1 MLAAVRFGHRLLRH
15 QPVLAHDIRNP
26 GKLAA
31 VAERV
36 LEQPLDRP
44 ILARC
49 VAGVDNPLQ
58 EEVRL
63 LQLIPE
69 KTVVLRKLKGPQ
81 PVARNHAG
89 AQHVQTREEP
99 ATARLLLVG
108 DAFRRYPMREIGV
121 DFALIRLVDDQLAN
135 IVVADRIA
143 QRAVGRRI
151 LVGGTYPLQHPVAD
165 PAVVLRPEGQ
175 QGRYGEGPDKYDSFH
190 NSVSI
195 RFLRTEVIQTVLG
208 STKIVQAEG
217 KNKPVCILPRRS
229 LSKRRLVLRK
239 VCKPRADPNLFGI
252 CRGAAYPSGRLSS
265 LRTERRRRSTATAT
279 LPDR

>member
-1 MLAAVRFGHRLLRH
+1 
-15 QPVLAHDIRNP
+15 
-26 GKLAA
+26 
-31 VAERV
+31 
-36 LEQPLDRP
+36 
-44 ILARC
+44 
-49 VAGVDNPLQ
+49 
-58 EEVRL
+58 
-63 LQLIPE
+63 
-69 KTVVLRKLKGPQ
+69 
-81 PVARNHAG
+81 
-89 AQHVQTREEP
+89 
-99 ATARLLLVG
+99 
-108 DAFRRYPMREIGV
+108 MREIGV

>member
-1 MLAAVRFGHRLLRH
+1 M
-15 QPVLAHDIRNP
+15 
-26 GKLAA
+26 
-31 VAERV
+31 
-36 LEQPLDRP
+36 
-44 ILARC
+44 
-49 VAGVDNPLQ
+49 
-58 EEVRL
+58 
-63 LQLIPE
+63 
-69 KTVVLRKLKGPQ
+69 RK
-81 PVARNHAG
+81 
-89 AQHVQTREEP
+89 
-99 ATARLLLVG
+99 
-108 DAFRRYPMREIGV
+108 IGV

-165 PAVVLRPEGQ
+165 SAVVLRPDGQ

-217 KNKPVCILPRRS
+217 KNKLVCILPRRS
-229 LSKRRLVLRK
+229 LSKRGLSPQSRASRGQKQTRLYFAEAQPIKAGLVPAK
-239 VCKPRADPNLFGI
+239 SCKPRAKTNLFVF
-252 CRGAAYPSGRLSS
+252 CRGAAYPSGRSP
-265 LRTERRRRSTATAT
+265 RTKRRRRSTATAT